1 LEKELLSVK
10 DSVQDAK
17 AERASRESSAKLT
30 ETVATLQAHFPGVR
44 GVLSEL
50 MAVRNPK
57 YAGAIAVAFG
67 RHMDSIAVDEQAT
80 ALTCIHY
87 LREQRLPPLTFVP
100 LDTIKV
106 RITTIRNTPASGSSF
121 VELTTRNSADSSL
134 FFVHLS

>member
-1 LEKELLSVK
+1 MK

-106 RITTIRNTPASGSSF
+106 RDTTHPQHSSKRLQIR
-121 VELTTRNSADSSL
+121 RSAT
-134 FFVHLS
+134 